1 MEGSERERELE
12 GNDEKMPDMRE
23 ERIAG
28 EYWRQGMRMGGIR
41 ERRVKME
48 SNFLTGGNESKRC
61 GTEETE
67 LCTREY
73 CSIV

>member
-28 EYWRQGMRMGGIR
+28 EYWRQGMRMGGISG
-41 ERRVKME
+41 E
-48 SNFLTGGNESKRC
+48 ESKN
-61 GTEETE
+61 G
-67 LCTREY
+67 
-73 CSIV
+73 IKFFNGWK